1 MLAELLLIVDLLNS
15 PSFRSTPVEQVT
27 PPPQAKPQAV
37 KHTEGSGASLGGVLD
52 FVGPITTIT
61 QPVVGVGLTP
71 KEANKVYLEAAT
83 GIKEQIGTGG
93 RF

>member
-15 PSFRSTPVEQVT
+15 PSFRSTPV
-27 PPPQAKPQAV
+27 
-37 KHTEGSGASLGGVLD
+37 EGSGASLGGVLD

-71 KEANKVYLEAAT
+71 KEANRVYLEAAT

>member
-27 PPPQAKPQAV
+27 PQAKPQAV

-71 KEANKVYLEAAT
+71 KEANRVYLEAAT